1 VALPW
6 VFGARF
12 LNTHP
17 ELLAEEGLKA
27 LAAQAPGEAAQER
40 LLQGFL
46 TLEDL
51 RPHLKALTLPALVLY
66 GEEDLLF
73 PKAYAQALAESLG
86 ARLACPAHRARCP
99 PRGPSGLRPG
109 SPDFLGGGIC
119 LAIWRLDRER
129 PWFWFTATSPAR
141 RGGEAFCRTPPDG
154 ARLLAPDLPGFGETP
169 APEGFVPS
177 IPAYAEA
184 LRGFL
189 REMGVEEA
197 VLVGHSLGGAVVMEA
212 ATEKTR
218 GLVLL
223 NSAPPSG
230 LETPEAYY
238 PILESYRYNR
248 EALAQALAAM
258 APTHRPPWFPELVD
272 CAQRMHP
279 AHYQGNAR
287 ALAAWRASRA
297 YPGPVL
303 VLYGTLD
310 PIVTRAMAEE
320 TKAFF
325 PKGRLMVLE
334 GVGHSLNLED
344 PARLKAILEDFL
356 KEVAP

>member
-1 VALPW
+1 MLSYLEAGQGTPVVLVHGNFAC
-6 VFGARF
+6 
-12 LNTHP
+12 
-17 ELLAEEGLKA
+17 KA
-27 LAAQAPGEAAQER
+27 WWRG
-40 LLQGFL
+40 LLQ
-46 TLEDL
+46 D
-51 RPHLKALTLPALVLY
+51 
-66 GEEDLLF
+66 
-73 PKAYAQALAESLG
+73 
-86 ARLACPAHRARCP
+86 
-99 PRGPSGLRPG
+99 
-109 SPDFLGGGIC
+109 
-119 LAIWRLDRER
+119 
-129 PWFWFTATSPAR
+129 
-141 RGGEAFCRTPPDG
+141 PPDG

-197 VLVGHSLGGAVVMEA
+197 VLVGHYLGGAVVMEA
-212 ATEKTR
+212 VTEKTR

-344 PARLKAILEDFL
+344 PARLKAILEGFL

>member
-1 VALPW
+1 MLSYLEAGQGTPVVLVHGNFAC
-6 VFGARF
+6 
-12 LNTHP
+12 
-17 ELLAEEGLKA
+17 KA
-27 LAAQAPGEAAQER
+27 WWRG
-40 LLQGFL
+40 LLQ
-46 TLEDL
+46 D
-51 RPHLKALTLPALVLY
+51 
-66 GEEDLLF
+66 
-73 PKAYAQALAESLG
+73 
-86 ARLACPAHRARCP
+86 
-99 PRGPSGLRPG
+99 
-109 SPDFLGGGIC
+109 
-119 LAIWRLDRER
+119 
-129 PWFWFTATSPAR
+129 
-141 RGGEAFCRTPPDG
+141 PPDG

-279 AHYQGNAR
+279 AHY
-287 ALAAWRASRA
+287 
-297 YPGPVL
+297 
-303 VLYGTLD
+303 
-310 PIVTRAMAEE
+310 
-320 TKAFF
+320 
-325 PKGRLMVLE
+325 
-334 GVGHSLNLED
+334 
-344 PARLKAILEDFL
+344 
-356 KEVAP
+356 